1 MIWPYETKSYKQKFQ
16 NINVNNNWIIGLR
29 PNEKSN
35 ALVITASNSN

>member
-1 MIWPYETKSYKQKFQ
+1 MKQRVINRNFKI
-16 NINVNNNWIIGLR
+16 INVNNNWIIGLR